1 MKNGYQLEI
10 GWVDR
15 VGKMKRI
22 ELRNNSISIIA
33 STLAVAP
40 PLAGK
45 SYSHLCRIF
54 KAVNNV
60 GRTGFFRQLL
70 RSSARRMFYQGR
82 PIAYK
87 TRSCIICLTHKS
99 IVLVPCN
106 HTVSKKSHFSSS
118 FTNFAPFFMIL
129 NLPKI
134 VKFNS

>member
-1 MKNGYQLEI
+1 MKSDEKWLSVGDWMGRQI
-10 GWVDR
+10 V

-60 GRTGFFRQLL
+60 GRTGFFRLPG
-70 RSSARRMFYQGR
+70 SARMFYQGR

-87 TRSCIICLTHKS
+87 TRSCIICLTRKS
-99 IVLVPCN
+99 IVRVP
-106 HTVSKKSHFSSS
+106 
-118 FTNFAPFFMIL
+118 
-129 NLPKI
+129 
-134 VKFNS
+134 

>member
-1 MKNGYQLEI
+1 MGRQI
-10 GWVDR
+10 V

-60 GRTGFFRQLL
+60 GRTGFFRLPG
-70 RSSARRMFYQGR
+70 SARMFYQGR

-99 IVLVPCN
+99 IVRVPCN